1 VRLYHRD
8 DRGEPIRDIQG
19 RLSALGFSVSG
30 DSRGVFGENTERAV
44 AAFQRQKGL
53 DGDGIVG
60 PDTWR
65 ALVDAGHRLGDRLL
79 YHRVP
84 MMRGDDVADLQSR
97 LNALGFDAGRVDG
110 IFGPDTQRAL
120 LDFQANRGM
129 GEDGIAGTEAAAEP
143 ALMERATQKPGRDST
158 RERMWLDS
166 LPPTIAG
173 QRIYVDPACRNDEE
187 AAATWD
193 TALGLSAAIQE
204 SGAHP
209 LISRSAD
216 TTPPERLRA
225 RRANRLDVHLVV
237 SLSQPGATDSGIFYF
252 ASEYSRSAAGE
263 SVAHVLSSL
272 LELPA
277 SGRAVPILKETR
289 SPAIVVAVA
298 KHGES
303 VGADIGDAIAR
314 AFVELTAQSRS

>member
-1 VRLYHRD
+1 MRLYHRG
-8 DRGEPIRDIQG
+8 DRGEPVRDIQG
-19 RLSALGFSVSG
+19 RLNALGFSASG
-30 DSRGVFGENTERAV
+30 DALGLYGEHTELAV

-53 DGDGIVG
+53 AGDGIIG

-65 ALVDAGHRLGDRLL
+65 ALVEAGHRLGDRLL

-97 LNALGFDAGRVDG
+97 FNALGFDAGRVDG

-129 GEDGIAGTEAAAEP
+129 GEDGIAGLVVTDEL

-158 RERMWLDS
+158 RERMWLNS
-166 LPPTIAG
+166 LPATIAG
-173 QRIYVDPACRNDEE
+173 QRIYVDPACHNELE
-187 AAATWD
+187 AADTWD
-193 TALGLSAAIQE
+193 TALGLAAVVQE

-225 RRANRLDVHLVV
+225 RRANRLDVQLVI
-237 SLSQPGATDSGIFYF
+237 SISQPGETDSGIFYF
-252 ASEYSRSAAGE
+252 ASEYSKSAAGE
-263 SVAHVLSSL
+263 SVALALAPILGLS
-272 LELPA
+272 A
-277 SGRAVPILKETR
+277 AGRATPILKETR
-289 SPAIVVAVA
+289 SPAILIAVG
-298 KHGES
+298 KHGAS
-303 VGADIGDAIAR
+303 VGADIGAALIA
-314 AFVELTAQSRS
+314 AFQELTAQSRS